1 MTKSLKKP
9 RAHYQWMGATV
20 VTTQSLSSGVAVIP
34 AGSRGVVEGA
44 KRGLSVVFD
53 ACPCCGVQLRLTRI
67 PLLRHRASLRRSSTR
82 QIRSETFL
90 TLPDG
95 NTLSVRKVC
104 SLLIV

>member
-20 VTTQSLSSGVAVIP
+20 VTTQSLSSGGAVIP
-34 AGSRGVVEGA
+34 VGSHGVVEGA

-67 PLLRHRASLRRSSTR
+67 RPGMLDIVAY
-82 QIRSETFL
+82 
-90 TLPDG
+90 PDVEEVPHG
-95 NTLSVRKVC
+95 GE
-104 SLLIV
+104 

>member
-53 ACPCCGVQLRLTRI
+53 ACPCCGVQLRLTRM
-67 PLLRHRASLRRSSTR
+67 PSCYGKASTQRKRKKMAEKFL
-82 QIRSETFL
+82 IAALWECLTF
-90 TLPDG
+90 
-95 NTLSVRKVC
+95 C
-104 SLLIV
+104 IW

>member
-34 AGSRGVVEGA
+34 AGSHGVVEGA

-53 ACPCCGVQLRLTRI
+53 ACLCCGVQLRLTRI
-67 PLLRHRASLRRSSTR
+67 RPEMLDIVAY
-82 QIRSETFL
+82 
-90 TLPDG
+90 PDVEEVPHVG
-95 NTLSVRKVC
+95 E
-104 SLLIV
+104 

>member
-67 PLLRHRASLRRSSTR
+67 RPEMLDIVAY
-82 QIRSETFL
+82 
-90 TLPDG
+90 PDVEEVPHVG
-95 NTLSVRKVC
+95 E
-104 SLLIV
+104 